1 MSDTGTPTKPNAW
14 TDEVKIELLL
24 RIISQMK
31 PDGKGINW
39 SEINMPGRTVKSLQN
54 QWTILNKKMEAYK
67 QQSTDGSAPTTPAKK
82 TPGRKRGPKPKKV
95 ESEDDEDTGL
105 GAKKATPRKRRAPST
120 PERAAKAV
128 KKELNDAIIK
138 DEADAAEEEDIGEV

>member
-1 MSDTGTPTKPNAW
+1 
-14 TDEVKIELLL
+14 
-24 RIISQMK
+24 MK

-82 TPGRKRGPKPKKV
+82 TPGRPFAISRTYL
-95 ESEDDEDTGL
+95 SELTCL
-105 GAKKATPRKRRAPST
+105 SRSQARSQ
-120 PERAAKAV
+120 
-128 KKELNDAIIK
+128 
-138 DEADAAEEEDIGEV
+138 AEEG